1 MLRTYLAAAGA
12 ARLADE
18 MVAVAVVLLVH
29 ARTSDLALA
38 GAVVAA
44 YTLPSVLSGP
54 LLGAWLD
61 RSRRPAVALAGNQF
75 LLAAVAIGLWWTIG
89 RAPVAV
95 VLGLAVLT
103 GVTLPLTSGGFS
115 SLVPRLVP
123 AAGVARATDAD
134 ALLFGVAAIGGPA
147 LAGALAVTA
156 GEGVA
161 VLVIA
166 VLAGMGGG
174 CAAVLR
180 PARRDGTDAPPRL
193 ATAVRRGFA
202 HLVSTPP
209 LRGATLT
216 TVIGLGSVGVLV
228 TALPVRV
235 GELGA
240 DAGVAGLVWTALEA
254 GCVAGLLLVR
264 RHLPRWAPEHV
275 VFVATALYGLALA
288 AWPLAGSV
296 PALLALAA
304 LAGLVQ
310 GPVLT
315 SIITARRLHSPADLL
330 GQVSTTGASLKIG
343 AFSVGAAAGGPLV
356 SSWGGA
362 GAVVVVAV
370 GQLVAAA
377 AGRAVATA
385 AGRAVTT
392 AAGRAVTTAAGRAVT
407 TAAGR
412 PQALGMRSPSPAG
425 TPVARPS
432 TEIRGAP
439 MSTPPLP
446 PEADA
451 LLRRPNPCVMATLRS
466 DGTPVSTATWYLWE
480 DGRVVISLD
489 EARVRLKHLRRD
501 PRVTFTVL
509 AEDDWYTHVTLVGRV
524 VEMYEDEDR
533 KDIDR
538 LSGHYTGKPY
548 PDRVNTR
555 VTAKIEVDR
564 WHGWGA
570 MKDNDQPSG

>member
-18 MVAVAVVLLVH
+18 VVAVAVVLLVH

-61 RSRRPAVALAGNQF
+61 RARRPAAVLAGNQF
-75 LLAAVAIGLWWTIG
+75 LLAAVAVGLWWAIG

-95 VLGLAVLT
+95 VLGLAALT
-103 GVTLPLTSGGFS
+103 GVTLPVTSGGFS
-115 SLVPRLVP
+115 GLVPRLVP
-123 AAGVARATDAD
+123 ATDVTRATDAD

-156 GEGVA
+156 GEDAA

-166 VLAGMGGG
+166 LLAGAGGA

-180 PARRDGTDAPPRL
+180 PAPRDGSAVPPRL
-193 ATAVRRGFA
+193 ATAVRRGLA
-202 HLVSTPP
+202 HLVSGPP
-209 LRGATLT
+209 LRGGTLT
-216 TVIGLGSVGVLV
+216 TVLGFGSTGVLV

-240 DAGVAGLVWTALEA
+240 DGGAAGLVWTAFEA
-254 GCVAGLLLVR
+254 GCVTGLLLVR

-275 VFVATALYGLALA
+275 VFVATALHGLVLA
-288 AWPLAGSV
+288 TWPLAGSV

-315 SIITARRLHSPADLL
+315 SIITARRLYSPADLL

-356 SSWGGA
+356 VSSGA
-362 GAVVVVAV
+362 AVAVLVVAV
-370 GQLVAAA
+370 GQLIASAAGCAAA
-377 AGRAVATA
+377 RTGRAAVRRSRWGG
-385 AGRAVTT
+385 AGNSGCVR
-392 AAGRAVTTAAGRAVT
+392 G
-407 TAAGR
+407 
-412 PQALGMRSPSPAG
+412 SPAG
-425 TPVARPS
+425 TPVSYPAVVAPAPARAS

-509 AEDDWYTHVTLVGRV
+509 AEGDWYTHVTLVGRV
-524 VEMYEDEDR
+524 VEMYEDGDR

-538 LSGHYTGKPY
+538 ISEHYTGKPY
-548 PDRVNTR
+548 ADRVNTR
-555 VTAKIEVDR
+555 VTAEVEVDR